1 MRITSQTVADLRSRL
16 TATDGAV
23 VETLDRVDIATAGQ
37 LRRLHWPDG
46 SQARTARR
54 RLAQLAE
61 WRTVSRLERRVGGVR
76 AGSDGYIYRLDVAG
90 RRLLNQPPGRRP
102 HTPGRMFLDHAL
114 AVTELYVRV
123 IEASRQHPVEVV
135 EFETEPAC
143 WRSWGTGIL
152 KPDAYLITVTP
163 EFEDHWFIEVDRATE
178 STTTI
183 ARKATVYERYFQTGI
198 EQERH
203 GLFPKVLWIVPS
215 ERRKQQL
222 VETLARRPAD
232 SWRLHRINLENE
244 IPNIFHQ

>member
-1 MRITSQTVADLRSRL
+1 MRITSRTVADLRDRL
-16 TATDGAV
+16 TPNDNAV
-23 VETLDRVDIATAGQ
+23 VETLDQVDIATAGQ
-37 LRRLHWPDG
+37 LRRLIWPDR
-46 SQARTARR
+46 SQTRTARR
-54 RLAQLAE
+54 RLSQLAD
-61 WRTVSRLERRVGGVR
+61 WRVVSRLERRVGGVR

-114 AVTELYVRV
+114 AVTEIYVRV
-123 IEASRQHPVEVV
+123 VEASRQHPVELV
-135 EFETEPAC
+135 EFETEPTC
-143 WRSWGTGIL
+143 WRSWATGVL
-152 KPDAYLITVTP
+152 KPDAYLITTTT

-183 ARKATVYERYFQTGI
+183 ARKAAVYERYFQTGI

-222 VETLARRPAD
+222 VETLSNRPAEL
-232 SWRLHRINLENE
+232 WRLHQINLENE
-244 IPNIFHQ
+244 TPNIFHQ